1 MKKIMLVCSGGMS
14 SSLLVTKMDKAAKEM
29 GKEFEIFA
37 VSEPEGVDRLKKD
50 NDISVVLVG
59 PQIRYVE
66 PKFAEVIGN
75 RPIKLAVIN
84 MMDYGMM
91 NGEKV
96 LKTAIKLVES

>member
-14 SSLLVTKMDKAAKEM
+14 TSLLVTKMQKAAQDM
-29 GKEFEIFA
+29 GVEYEIFA
-37 VSEPEGVDRLKKD
+37 VSEPEGVDRLKQQ
-50 NDISVVLVG
+50 NDIDVVLVG
-59 PQIRYVE
+59 PQIRYVQ
-66 PKFAEVIGN
+66 PKFAEIIGE

-96 LKTAIKLVES
+96 LKAAIKLLEE

>member
-96 LKTAIKLVES
+96 LRAAIKLMES

>member
-96 LKTAIKLVES
+96 LKAAIKLMES